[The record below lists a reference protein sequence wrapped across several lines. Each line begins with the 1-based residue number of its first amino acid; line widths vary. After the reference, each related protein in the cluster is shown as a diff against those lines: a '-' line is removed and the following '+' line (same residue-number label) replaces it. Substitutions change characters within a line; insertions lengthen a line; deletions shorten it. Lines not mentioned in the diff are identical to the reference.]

1 MSFLDDLKRQ
11 AEARREQLD
20 QTDALL
26 EERAAQ
32 TEEACLLAARY
43 FGQLAQQLEVL
54 QPRSPA
60 TYQLD
65 RRNSFS
71 GLPMS
76 DFFADVRLQPVRG
89 GSGHEHLVLHWQV
102 KSAQTVALVKNFP
115 NEIEQLEARLRQA
128 GALVETEA
136 LRDPDNG
143 KLIEMRYQVQ
153 ADFRAGV
160 KITPDHERA
169 VLAFRLTNIERL
181 ESITFEL
188 PALALDE
195 ARLDDLARWITGAP
209 QRFLQGVSGLRVAG
223 T

>member
-1 MSFLDDLKRQ
+1 VSFLDDLKRQ
-11 AEARREQLD
+11 ADAQRERLNQA
-20 QTDALL
+20 DALL
-26 EERAAQ
+26 DERAAL
-32 TEEACLLAARY
+32 TEDACALAARY
-43 FGQLAQQLEVL
+43 LTQLAQQLEVL
-54 QPRSPA
+54 RPPSPA

-65 RRNSFS
+65 RRTSFS

-76 DFFADVRLQPVRG
+76 DFFADARLQPVRN

-102 KSAQTVALVKNFP
+102 KSGQTLSLVKNFP

-128 GALVETEA
+128 AVPVEAEA

-169 VLAFRLTNIERL
+169 MLAFRLTNVERL
-181 ESITFEL
+181 ESITFDL
-188 PALALDE
+188 AADALTE

-209 QRFLQGVSGLRVAG
+209 QRFLQGVTGLRVIG
-223 T
+223 G